1 MSLQVR
7 PADRI
12 KLSVIEWLIKR
23 YPGVII
29 GSEVMYGTSRRV
41 VDLLALYEGC
51 TYAIEIKSERDSIR
65 RLSLQLSEYALI
77 FDYTIVFAHSK
88 HISKVIS
95 LSRSKAAVFEISDD
109 DIIKKTPLKRNRPT
123 KNEIAHSV
131 STSFLKKYV
140 SVSKNRCTAI
150 DVRTRILREYTR
162 EAIHQMLYTFLEG
175 RLTDRFNL
183 YMTVRG
189 ENSYDDLSLLSAQ
202 LKIGPP

>member
-12 KLSVIEWLIKR
+12 KLFVIEWLIKR
-23 YPGVII
+23 YPGVLI
-29 GSEVMYGTSRRV
+29 GSEVMYGTSRRM

-51 TYAIEIKSERDSIR
+51 TYAIEIKSERDSTR
-65 RLSLQLSEYALI
+65 RLSSQLSEYALI

-88 HISKVIS
+88 HVSKVIS
-95 LSRSKAAVFEISDD
+95 LSRSKVAVFEVLDD
-109 DIIKKTPLKRNRPT
+109 SIVQKTPLKKNRPV
-123 KNEIAHSV
+123 KREMAYSI

-140 SVSKNRCTAI
+140 PMSKNRCTAI

-162 EAIHQMLYTFLEG
+162 EAIHQMLYTFLKG

-183 YMTVRG
+183 YMKERG

-202 LKIGPP
+202 LKIGPS